1 MRHFLQIS
9 LALAMLISCSGK
21 NSGNSEGNST
31 KADFVAEKNL
41 VDTMVLVKKDF
52 NKQIISNGKLR
63 AVNKCELKFFTSGEI
78 EKIFVSNGMT
88 VTKGQVIAK
97 LNTQSASIRL
107 EQASQRMD
115 KAELDFAD
123 ILIGFGYGKDTAN
136 IPKDILKVAKVRSG
150 YISSINDLKLAKL
163 ELNNANLRAPFSGK
177 IANLKAKE
185 YEQSSGAICTLI
197 DDSAFEVDFNLLES
211 EISFV
216 KVGQTVKVASFVNPD
231 TFYRGVVTQINPMV
245 DDKGQINI
253 LAKVSNSGG
262 KLLEGMNVKVLVENL
277 IKNQLV
283 VPKSAVVMRDNF
295 EVLFRYD
302 GKGMAM
308 WTYVN
313 VVFSNSDSHVVA
325 ANPEKNAELN
335 VNDVI
340 ITSGNLNL
348 ADGSN
353 VEIRKR

>member
-1 MRHFLQIS
+1 MRHFLLIS
-9 LALAMLISCSGK
+9 LALTLLLSCSGK
-21 NSGNSEGNST
+21 NSGNSEGSAT

-41 VDTMVLVKKDF
+41 VDTMVLVKRDF

-63 AVNKCELKFFTSGEI
+63 AINKCELKFLTSGEI
-78 EKIFVSNGMT
+78 SKIFVSNGKS
-88 VTKGQVIAK
+88 VSKGQVIAK
-97 LNTQSASIRL
+97 LNTQTASIRL

-123 ILIGFGYGKDTAN
+123 ILIGFGYGRDTAN
-136 IPKDILKVAKVRSG
+136 VPKDILKVAKVRSG
-150 YISSINDLKLAKL
+150 YTSSINDLKLTKL
-163 ELNNANLRAPFSGK
+163 ELSNANLIAPFSGK

-185 YEQSSGAICTLI
+185 YEQSSDAICTLI

-262 KLLEGMNVKVLVENL
+262 KLLEGMNVKVLIENL

-302 GKGMAM
+302 GNGKAM

-313 VVFSNSDSHVVA
+313 VAFSNSDSHVVA

-353 VEIRKR
+353 VEIKKR

>member
-1 MRHFLQIS
+1 MRHFLLIS
-9 LALAMLISCSGK
+9 LALTLLLSCSGK
-21 NSGNSEGNST
+21 NSGNSEGSAT

-41 VDTMVLVKKDF
+41 VDTMVLVKRDF

-63 AVNKCELKFFTSGEI
+63 AINKCELRFLTSGEI
-78 EKIFVSNGMT
+78 AKIFVSNGKT
-88 VTKGQVIAK
+88 VAKGQIIAK

-123 ILIGFGYGKDTAN
+123 ILIGFGYGRDTTN
-136 IPKDILKVAKVRSG
+136 VPKDLLKVAKVRSG
-150 YISSINDLKLAKL
+150 YTSSINDLKLSKL
-163 ELNNANLRAPFSGK
+163 ELSNATLVAPFSGK

-185 YEQSSGAICTLI
+185 YEQRSDAICTLI

-211 EISFV
+211 EISFI

-231 TFYRGVVTQINPMV
+231 TFYRGIVTQINPMV

-253 LAKVSNSGG
+253 LAKVNNSGG

-302 GKGMAM
+302 GNGKAM

-313 VVFSNSDSHVVA
+313 IAFSNSDSHVVA

-353 VEIRKR
+353 VEIKKR

>member
-1 MRHFLQIS
+1 MRHFLLIS
-9 LALAMLISCSGK
+9 LALTLLLSCSGK
-21 NSGNSEGNST
+21 NSGNSEGNAT

-41 VDTMVLVKKDF
+41 VDTMVLVKRDF

-63 AVNKCELKFFTSGEI
+63 AINKCELKFLTSGEI
-78 EKIFVSNGMT
+78 SKIFVANGKS
-88 VTKGQVIAK
+88 VSKGQVIAK
-97 LNTQSASIRL
+97 LNTQTASIRL

-123 ILIGFGYGKDTAN
+123 ILIGFGYGRDTAN
-136 IPKDILKVAKVRSG
+136 VPKDILKVAKVRSG
-150 YISSINDLKLAKL
+150 YTSSINDLKLTKL
-163 ELNNANLRAPFSGK
+163 ELSNANLIAPFGGK

-185 YEQSSGAICTLI
+185 YEQSSDAICTLI

-216 KVGQTVKVASFVNPD
+216 KVGQIVKVASFVNPD

-302 GKGMAM
+302 GNGKAM

-353 VEIRKR
+353 VEIKKR

>member
-1 MRHFLQIS
+1 MRHFLLIS
-9 LALAMLISCSGK
+9 LALTLLLSCSGK
-21 NSGNSEGNST
+21 NSGNSEGSAT

-41 VDTMVLVKKDF
+41 VDTMVLVKRDF

-63 AVNKCELKFFTSGEI
+63 AINKCELRFLISGEI
-78 EKIFVSNGMT
+78 AKIFVSNGKS
-88 VTKGQVIAK
+88 VAKGQVIAK
-97 LNTQSASIRL
+97 LNTQTASIRL

-123 ILIGFGYGKDTAN
+123 ILIGFGYGRDTAN
-136 IPKDILKVAKVRSG
+136 VPKDILKVAKVRSG
-150 YISSINDLKLAKL
+150 YTSSINDLKLTKL
-163 ELNNANLRAPFSGK
+163 ELSNANLIAPFSGK

-185 YEQSSGAICTLI
+185 YEQSSDAICTLI

-302 GKGMAM
+302 GNGKAM

-313 VVFSNSDSHVVA
+313 VAFSNSDSHVVA

-353 VEIRKR
+353 VEIKKR

>member
-1 MRHFLQIS
+1 MRHFLLIS
-9 LALAMLISCSGK
+9 LALTLLLSCSGK
-21 NSGNSEGNST
+21 NSGNSEGSAT

-41 VDTMVLVKKDF
+41 VDTMVLVKRDF

-63 AVNKCELKFFTSGEI
+63 AINKCELRFLTSGEI
-78 EKIFVSNGMT
+78 SKIFVSNGKS
-88 VTKGQVIAK
+88 VSKGQVIAK
-97 LNTQSASIRL
+97 LNTQTASIRL

-123 ILIGFGYGKDTAN
+123 ILIGFGYGRDTAN
-136 IPKDILKVAKVRSG
+136 VPKDILKVAKVRSG
-150 YISSINDLKLAKL
+150 YTSSINDLKLTKL
-163 ELNNANLRAPFSGK
+163 ELSNANLIAPFSGK

-185 YEQSSGAICTLI
+185 YEQSSDAICTLI

-302 GKGMAM
+302 GNGKAM

-313 VVFSNSDSHVVA
+313 VAFSNSDSHVVA

-353 VEIRKR
+353 VEIKKR

>member
-1 MRHFLQIS
+1 MRHFLLIS
-9 LALAMLISCSGK
+9 LALTLLLSCSGK
-21 NSGNSEGNST
+21 NSGNSEGSAT

-41 VDTMVLVKKDF
+41 VDTMVLVKRDF

-63 AVNKCELKFFTSGEI
+63 AINKCELRFLISGEI
-78 EKIFVSNGMT
+78 AKIFVSNGKT
-88 VTKGQVIAK
+88 VAKGQVIAK

-123 ILIGFGYGKDTAN
+123 ILIGFGYGRDTTN
-136 IPKDILKVAKVRSG
+136 VPKDILKVAKVRSG
-150 YISSINDLKLAKL
+150 YTSSINDLKLTKL
-163 ELNNANLRAPFSGK
+163 ELSNANLIAPFSGK

-185 YEQSSGAICTLI
+185 YEQSSDAICTLI

-231 TFYRGVVTQINPMV
+231 KFYRGVVTQINPMV

-277 IKNQLV
+277 IRNQLV

-302 GKGMAM
+302 GNGKAM

-313 VVFSNSDSHVVA
+313 VAFSNSDSHVVA

-348 ADGSN
+348 ADGSY
-353 VEIRKR
+353 VEIKKQ

>member
-1 MRHFLQIS
+1 MRHFLLIS
-9 LALAMLISCSGK
+9 LALTLLLSCSGK
-21 NSGNSEGNST
+21 NSGNSEGSAT

-41 VDTMVLVKKDF
+41 VDTMVLVKRDF

-63 AVNKCELKFFTSGEI
+63 AINKCELRFLTSGEI
-78 EKIFVSNGMT
+78 AKIFVSIGKT
-88 VTKGQVIAK
+88 VAKGQVIAK

-123 ILIGFGYGKDTAN
+123 ILIGFGYGRDTAN
-136 IPKDILKVAKVRSG
+136 VPKDILKVAKVRSG
-150 YISSINDLKLAKL
+150 YTSSINDLKLTKL
-163 ELNNANLRAPFSGK
+163 ELSNANLIAPFGGK

-185 YEQSSGAICTLI
+185 YEQSSDAICTLI

-216 KVGQTVKVASFVNPD
+216 KVGQTVKIASFVNPD

-302 GKGMAM
+302 GNGKAM

-313 VVFSNSDSHVVA
+313 VAFSNSDSHVVA

-353 VEIRKR
+353 VEIKKR

>member
-1 MRHFLQIS
+1 MRHFLLIS
-9 LALAMLISCSGK
+9 LALTLLLSCSGK
-21 NSGNSEGNST
+21 NSGNSEGSAT

-41 VDTMVLVKKDF
+41 VDTMVLIKKDF

-63 AVNKCELKFFTSGEI
+63 AINKCELRFLTSGEI
-78 EKIFVSNGMT
+78 AKIFVSNGKT
-88 VTKGQVIAK
+88 VAKGQVIAK

-123 ILIGFGYGKDTAN
+123 ILIGFGYGRDTAN
-136 IPKDILKVAKVRSG
+136 VPKDILKVAKVRSG
-150 YISSINDLKLAKL
+150 YTSSINDLKLTKL
-163 ELNNANLRAPFSGK
+163 ELSNANLIAPFSGK

-185 YEQSSGAICTLI
+185 YEQSSDAICTLI

-302 GKGMAM
+302 GNGKAM

-313 VVFSNSDSHVVA
+313 VAFSNSDSHVVA

-353 VEIRKR
+353 VEIKKR

>member
-1 MRHFLQIS
+1 MRHFLLIS
-9 LALAMLISCSGK
+9 LALTLLLSCSGK
-21 NSGNSEGNST
+21 NSGNSEGSAT

-41 VDTMVLVKKDF
+41 VDTMVLIKKDF

-63 AVNKCELKFFTSGEI
+63 AINKCELRFLTSGEI
-78 EKIFVSNGMT
+78 AKIFVSNGKT
-88 VTKGQVIAK
+88 VAKGQVIAK

-123 ILIGFGYGKDTAN
+123 ILIGFGYGRDTAN
-136 IPKDILKVAKVRSG
+136 VPKDILKVAKVRSG
-150 YISSINDLKLAKL
+150 YTSSINDLKLTKL
-163 ELNNANLRAPFSGK
+163 ELSNANLIAPFSGK

-185 YEQSSGAICTLI
+185 YEQSSDAICTLI

-302 GKGMAM
+302 GNGKAM

-313 VVFSNSDSHVVA
+313 VAFSNSDSHVVS

-353 VEIRKR
+353 VEIKKR

>member
-1 MRHFLQIS
+1 MRHFLLIS
-9 LALAMLISCSGK
+9 LALTLLLSCSGK
-21 NSGNSEGNST
+21 NSGNSEGSAT

-41 VDTMVLVKKDF
+41 VDTMVLVKRDF

-63 AVNKCELKFFTSGEI
+63 AINKCELRFLISGEI
-78 EKIFVSNGMT
+78 AKIFVSNGKT
-88 VTKGQVIAK
+88 VAKGQVIAK

-123 ILIGFGYGKDTAN
+123 ILIGFGYGRDTTN
-136 IPKDILKVAKVRSG
+136 VPKDILKVAKVRSG
-150 YISSINDLKLAKL
+150 YTSSINDLKLTRL
-163 ELNNANLRAPFSGK
+163 ELSNANLIAPFSGK

-185 YEQSSGAICTLI
+185 YEQSSDAICTLI

-277 IKNQLV
+277 IRNQLV

-302 GKGMAM
+302 GNGKAM

-313 VVFSNSDSHVVA
+313 VTFSNSDSHVVA

-353 VEIRKR
+353 VEIKKR

>member
-1 MRHFLQIS
+1 MRHFLLIS
-9 LALAMLISCSGK
+9 LALTLLLSCSGK
-21 NSGNSEGNST
+21 NSGNSEGSAT

-41 VDTMVLVKKDF
+41 VDTMVLVKRDF

-63 AVNKCELKFFTSGEI
+63 AINKCELRFLTSGEI
-78 EKIFVSNGMT
+78 AKIFVSNGKT
-88 VTKGQVIAK
+88 VAKGQVIAK

-123 ILIGFGYGKDTAN
+123 ILIGFGYGRDTAN
-136 IPKDILKVAKVRSG
+136 VPKDILKVAKVRSG
-150 YISSINDLKLAKL
+150 YTSSINDLKLTKL
-163 ELNNANLRAPFSGK
+163 ELNNANLIAPFGGK

-185 YEQSSGAICTLI
+185 YEQSSDAICTLI

-211 EISFV
+211 EISFI

-302 GKGMAM
+302 GNGKAM

-313 VVFSNSDSHVVA
+313 VAFSNSDSHVVA

-340 ITSGNLNL
+340 ITSGTLNL

-353 VEIRKR
+353 VEIKKR